1 MRGCWPPPSRPCTPL
16 HHVVYYYA
24 FTAERGDRHNYSLI
38 FYANAHPHTPTHK
51 KAPASLRATRVGWTA
66 MPRIPRTPC
75 YSWDHFHSWDQFHSW
90 YALPFLGSL
99 PFLFLGPFAIP
110 GTPCHSGSRLP
121 FVGPCIPG
129 TPAIPRTISHFWL
142 PCHFWDPQP
151 FCEWPLAVGQPQKQH
166 RERGRLA
173 FRFALMRFFF
183 FFLLRW
189 GYPRAAL

>member
-1 MRGCWPPPSRPCTPL
+1 MTCHPCHLRYMLESVPPPPPPIHTQSFNTPQTPVVTDSRLSKGAGLRGCWPPPSRPCTPL

-38 FYANAHPHTPTHK
+38 FYANAHPPTPTHK

-121 FVGPCIPG
+121 FVGPCH
-129 TPAIPRTISHFWL
+129 SWD
-142 PCHFWDPQP
+142 PCHT
-151 FCEWPLAVGQPQKQH
+151 
-166 RERGRLA
+166 
-173 FRFALMRFFF
+173 
-183 FFLLRW
+183 
-189 GYPRAAL
+189 